1 MILDTSVLVAILF
14 QEPEAED
21 FARLILA
28 ADICRL
34 SVANQLELA
43 IVLERQ
49 ARPDAA
55 RQAEAFLRAAAIV
68 VEPVTLQQGA
78 LARQAYYDFGRG
90 RHRARLNF
98 GDCFAYAL
106 AKAMDEPLLFKGRE
120 FVQTDVRVARA
131 DRLS

>member
-1 MILDTSVLVAILF
+1 MILDTSALVAILF

-34 SVANQLELA
+34 SVANHLELA

-106 AKAMDEPLLFKGRE
+106 AKAMDEPLLFKGRD
-120 FVQTDVRVARA
+120 FAQTDVRVARA

>member
-1 MILDTSVLVAILF
+1 MILDTSAVVAILF
-14 QEPEAED
+14 QEPEAEN

-34 SVANQLELA
+34 SVANHLELA

-78 LARQAYYDFGRG
+78 LARQAYYDFGRS

-106 AKAMDEPLLFKGRE
+106 ATEKREPLLFKGE
-120 FVQTDVRVARA
+120 DFSHTDVRSALPGA
-131 DRLS
+131 A

>member
-1 MILDTSVLVAILF
+1 MILDTSALVAILF

-34 SVANQLELA
+34 SVANHLELA

-106 AKAMDEPLLFKGRE
+106 AKAMDEPLLFKGRD
-120 FVQTDVRVARA
+120 FVQTDVRVART